1 MLQRKSLAGPHH
13 FGHLHPHSDLPREVR
28 AAGHR
33 LAASA
38 GRRRSPERDAGLRCG
53 QFGLVF
59 AGRAPI
65 CWKRLR
71 LRSESRSKIGIKWR
85 SRSRKTTKIS
95 FRFVGP
101 KDEVL
106 RQDLRWPYFKPSFEF
121 CAFFLETDQVKN
133 AMMVE
138 TGN

>member
-13 FGHLHPHSDLPREVR
+13 FGHLHPHSDLPGEVR

-65 CWKRLR
+65 CSGKDSA
-71 LRSESRSKIGIKWR
+71 SEAKADRKSAQSGEAEAERQTKLVFVLLAQLVSR
-85 SRSRKTTKIS
+85 
-95 FRFVGP
+95 FAVALF
-101 KDEVL
+101 
-106 RQDLRWPYFKPSFEF
+106 
-121 CAFFLETDQVKN
+121 
-133 AMMVE
+133 
-138 TGN
+138 